1 MKSNR
6 TWPARVALLT
16 IACGIFP
23 LHAGDWK
30 TNDGKV
36 YQDVKLIRLDPDA
49 VTILYTD
56 GGARVPLANLPPDLQ
71 KRFGFDPVAA
81 KAAAD
86 ARAKEAA
93 ANAKALQAEMDQASE
108 QRQPGPEPVPVADAS
123 DSGAAASH
131 PLPASPVFA
140 SGTHHL
146 MDDITSTMKSLKAD
160 STDASH
166 HSIDEMSQSA
176 TAMRRDLSDPTYHTM
191 AHLVYTVHS
200 LGPDPTDPNHH
211 TMSEVTDGAQK

>member
-1 MKSNR
+1 MKSNH

-16 IACGIFP
+16 VACGIFP

-36 YQDVKLIRLDPDA
+36 YQDVKLIRLDRDA
-49 VTILYTD
+49 VTILYAD
-56 GGARVPLANLPPDLQ
+56 GGARVPLANLPPELQ
-71 KRFGFDPVAA
+71 KRFGFDPAA
-81 KAAAD
+81 AQAAAD

-93 ANAKALQAEMDQASE
+93 ANAKALQAEMDRASE
-108 QRQPGPEPVPVADAS
+108 QRQPGPEPVPEEDPSESEAT
-123 DSGAAASH
+123 SGH

-140 SGTHHL
+140 SGTHHVL
-146 MDDITSTMKSLKAD
+146 DDMNLGSLKSD
-160 STDASH
+160 PSH
-166 HSIDEMSQSA
+166 HSMDETAQSGA
-176 TAMRRDLSDPTYHTM
+176 AMRRNLSDPTYHTM

-211 TMSEVTDGAQK
+211 TMSEAAGGAQK